1 MQPLNTFIKRFLC
14 AALISASAVLSAA
27 YAQQPAPTPTPLTE
41 SPADDVLRISTEL
54 VQTDVMVFDKQGRFI
69 DNLKPEQFELKV
81 DGKPQTISFFE
92 RVVAGSANEEVQLAA
107 ARGQARSSGP
117 AATEAPARPMDRG
130 RTIFF
135 FIDDLHLTQESG
147 ARVRKTLLNFIEKEM
162 AQNDQIAITSASGQI
177 GFLQQLTDNKTVL
190 RAAVARIGFRN
201 SMLRDNEPP
210 AMTLYQALEIQNEN
224 REVITLFVDLTLK
237 DNPGLRPNMAE
248 SIVRARATRL
258 VQPANSIN
266 TSLLAS
272 LSSLM
277 QSTAQL
283 PGRKLVFFISE
294 GFLLNARDSDILDRI
309 RRVTDAAARSGT
321 VVYTMDARGLS
332 TGVDDIDQPMTRDLG
347 GKLPSAAT
355 EIRAAQDPL
364 QIIAASTGGRA
375 LLNSNSLDLG
385 IRKTLQETSI
395 YYLLAWRPDSEQQKS
410 NKFRRIEAK
419 VIGRPELVV
428 RVRNGY
434 FTTPPESKR
443 PKNDAAKMPADPAKV
458 GEAELSR
465 AINAVFPRKDVPT
478 SLFAYYV
485 DTPDSGPLLT
495 VITAVAPEAV
505 TLEMKD
511 GKQTGAVD
519 VGGFV
524 LNDEGKT
531 GANFKSQ
538 IQINAEPS
546 RIPKV
551 LKEGLFYTSQ
561 IRIKPGLY
569 QVRVAARDTKSGRTG
584 SATQWIEIPDLAA
597 RKLTMSSLLVGGR
610 PADVPATQDEANPVT
625 ISADRRFTRDSQLRF
640 LTYIYNAA
648 PGPQNA
654 TPDVALQVQVFRDNQ
669 PVITTPMS
677 QIKTDGLPD
686 MKRLPYA
693 AEVPLDKLLP
703 GHYVLQVSVVD
714 RVAKTSA
721 SQQIDFEVL

>member
-14 AALISASAVLSAA
+14 AALLCAGIAAEAV
-27 YAQQPAPTPTPLTE
+27 YGQQPAPTPAET
-41 SPADDVLRISTEL
+41 PADDVLRISTEL

-81 DGKPQTISFFE
+81 DGKPQAISFFE
-92 RVVAGSANEEVQLAA
+92 RVVAGSANEEAQLAA
-107 ARGQARSSGP
+107 ARGQARSTGP
-117 AATEAPARPMDRG
+117 AAAEGTARPMDRG

-135 FIDDLHLTQESG
+135 FIDDLHLTAESG
-147 ARVRKTLLNFIEKEM
+147 ARARKTLLNFIEKEM
-162 AQNDQIAITSASGQI
+162 VQNDQIAITSASGQI
-177 GFLQQLTDNKTVL
+177 GFLQQLTDNKAVL
-190 RAAVARIGFRN
+190 RKAVARIGFRN
-201 SMLRDNEPP
+201 ALLRDNEPP
-210 AMTLYQALEIQNEN
+210 PMTLYQALEIQNEN
-224 REVITLFVDLTLK
+224 REVIGFFVESTVR

-258 VQPANSIN
+258 VQPANSVN

-294 GFLLNARDSDILDRI
+294 GFLLNARDSDIMDRI

-321 VVYTMDARGLS
+321 VVYTMDVRGLE
-332 TGVDDIDQPMTRDLG
+332 TGIDVTNPTAFDLG

-355 EIRAAQDPL
+355 EIRASQDPL

-395 YYLLAWRPDSEQQKS
+395 YYLLAWRPDSEQLKS

-434 FTTPPESKR
+434 FTTPPEPKR
-443 PKNDAAKMPADPAKV
+443 TKNETAKTPVDSVKV
-458 GEAELSR
+458 GETELR
-465 AINAVFPRKDVPT
+465 TAINAVFPKRDVPT

-485 DTPDSGPLLT
+485 DTPEGGPLLT
-495 VITAVAPEAV
+495 VIMAVALEAV

-551 LKEGLFYTSQ
+551 LKEGLFYNSQ

-597 RKLTMSSLLVGGR
+597 RKLAMSSLLVGGR
-610 PADVPATQDEANPVT
+610 PADAPATQNDEANPNPVT
-625 ISADRRFTRDSQLRF
+625 ISVDRRFTRDSQLRF

-648 PGPQNA
+648 SGPQSA
-654 TPDVALQVQVFRDNQ
+654 TPDVAIQVQVFRDDQ

-677 QIKTDGLPD
+677 QLKTEGLPD
-686 MKRLPYA
+686 MKSLPYA
-693 AEVPLDKLLP
+693 AEVPLEKLLP
-703 GHYVLQVSVVD
+703 GHYVLRVSVVD
-714 RVAKTSA
+714 RITKTSA